1 MKRTTISLPDELARA
16 LEREASRRR
25 TSISEVVRC
34 ALVEQLGLDRPRP
47 IPFAGIA
54 NSGQGNL
61 AARMEEIL
69 AEEWEDD
76 IRTDAFNR

>member
-1 MKRTTISLPDELARA
+1 MKRTTISLPDELAQA

-34 ALVEQLGLDRPRP
+34 AIVEQLGLDRPRL

-61 AARMEEIL
+61 AANMKEIL
-69 AEEWEDD
+69 AEEWEDA
-76 IRTDAFNR
+76 IRADAFNR